1 MDFMEKIT
9 ELRAKKGQLLTQAQ
23 ALVDEG
29 KIEEANEF
37 TSQMEAIN
45 TSIAGLEALAKAS
58 QEGAEPVYD
67 GALHGGKPKDEGKG
81 EDKPFT
87 SLGEQL
93 QAVYNFRKNHV
104 EDKRLQRVNN
114 AVLGVNEGSGA
125 DGGFVI
131 QTDFAGMILE
141 SAVQQ
146 SPLLNRLDRYTCSSA
161 ANAMRWISVDET
173 DVSKSVFGGIQM
185 YWAAEG
191 ATVADSKPRFREMKM
206 DLEKMMGFLYCTD
219 EMLSDSAFMSSFAGP
234 SFALAADRLLT
245 ESSISGDGVGKPP
258 GPAPL
263 QGADRGGQGGQ
274 PGGGYL
280 RGRKRDQDAGPGHA
294 QGPGAA
300 GVADAPRPGGAAS
313 LSVHPER
320 RDGQVP
326 VEPRGR
332 PGQLRHPAGAQQ
344 AGAVR
349 R

>member
-161 ANAMRWISVDET
+161 AQRLYVPLP
-173 DVSKSVFGGIQM
+173 
-185 YWAAEG
+185 AAENRH
-191 ATVADSKPRFREMKM
+191 VQ
-206 DLEKMMGFLYCTD
+206 
-219 EMLSDSAFMSSFAGP
+219 
-234 SFALAADRLLT
+234 RLLARLRGGL
-245 ESSISGDGVGKPP
+245 EPAGRRRPGGPAYPFAHRLLLHPKGSGDGPVLVR
-258 GPAPL
+258 L
-263 QGADRGGQGGQ
+263 Q
-274 PGGGYL
+274 
-280 RGRKRDQDAGPGHA
+280 RGR
-294 QGPGAA
+294 AA
-300 GVADAPRPGGAAS
+300 PD
-313 LSVHPER
+313 LF
-320 RDGQVP
+320 
-326 VEPRGR
+326 
-332 PGQLRHPAGAQQ
+332 QL
-344 AGAVR
+344 
-349 R
+349 

>member
-141 SAVQQ
+141 SA
-146 SPLLNRLDRYTCSSA
+146 R
-161 ANAMRWISVDET
+161 
-173 DVSKSVFGGIQM
+173 
-185 YWAAEG
+185 AAEPP
-191 ATVADSKPRFREMKM
+191 AQP
-206 DLEKMMGFLYCTD
+206 
-219 EMLSDSAFMSSFAGP
+219 AGP
-234 SFALAADRLLT
+234 LHLL
-245 ESSISGDGVGKPP
+245 
-258 GPAPL
+258 
-263 QGADRGGQGGQ
+263 QRGQ
-274 PGGGYL
+274 
-280 RGRKRDQDAGPGHA
+280 RHA
-294 QGPGAA
+294 VDLG
-300 GVADAPRPGGAAS
+300 
-313 LSVHPER
+313 R
-320 RDGQVP
+320 RDRREQECVRRHSDVLGR
-326 VEPRGR
+326 PRGPR
-332 PGQLRHPAGAQQ
+332 WRTASPGSGK
-344 AGAVR
+344 
-349 R
+349 

>member
-29 KIEEANEF
+29 KIEGG
-37 TSQMEAIN
+37 QRVYLPDGGDQHLDCRPGG
-45 TSIAGLEALAKAS
+45 AG
-58 QEGAEPVYD
+58 QGQPGGRGAVYD

-191 ATVADSKPRFREMKM
+191 PRWRTASP
-206 DLEKMMGFLYCTD
+206 G
-219 EMLSDSAFMSSFAGP
+219 
-234 SFALAADRLLT
+234 
-245 ESSISGDGVGKPP
+245 SGK
-258 GPAPL
+258 
-263 QGADRGGQGGQ
+263 
-274 PGGGYL
+274 
-280 RGRKRDQDAGPGHA
+280 
-294 QGPGAA
+294 
-300 GVADAPRPGGAAS
+300 
-313 LSVHPER
+313 
-320 RDGQVP
+320 
-326 VEPRGR
+326 
-332 PGQLRHPAGAQQ
+332 
-344 AGAVR
+344 
-349 R
+349 